1 MSSLF
6 SRALLVQGLTRCGR
20 SPDHGRARSEDC
32 IVSLTNG
39 GPSCPQIV
47 EKIQGT
53 PVWPSRN
60 DRHKQKSSAPQAFLV
75 PTSARVP
82 RRLDARL
89 RGHDGLVKCGQ
100 YIIGAGPLEIS
111 TPRFG
116 TDRGICA
123 PMRAVSRFGPVVL
136 YSRHA
141 RIREGSPA
149 LLAGGSCGRRVAHHL
164 DLAAG
169 PHRRSPCGARR

>member
-111 TPRFG
+111 HSAIRDRSRHLRANACGFAVRPGRAILPPCENPRGRPRF
-116 TDRGICA
+116 A
-123 PMRAVSRFGPVVL
+123 
-136 YSRHA
+136 
-141 RIREGSPA
+141 
-149 LLAGGSCGRRVAHHL
+149 GRRVL
-164 DLAAG
+164 W
-169 PHRRSPCGARR
+169 SPCCSPS